1 MKKKKSMD
9 ANLISDKDLSI
20 IKIKLGKSKR
30 NEKDWSVIKEMLLTH
45 DLIVPESFDENEVIG
60 NVGGAMRID
69 QMLIAFTN
77 PDDCSRQ
84 MKAFSED
91 LEMTLRWQ
99 MKFMPFTD
107 LGNIADDAGLI
118 LCIDMITDGR
128 NRFITYSNGR
138 VEASLVGSM

>member
-1 MKKKKSMD
+1 MQNMD
-9 ANLISDKDLSI
+9 ANMISDKDLSI

-91 LEMTLRWQ
+91 MGMTLRWQ
-99 MKFMPFTD
+99 MKFMLFTD
-107 LGNIADDAGLI
+107 LGNIADNAGLM

-138 VEASLVGSM
+138 VEASIAGNL

>member
-1 MKKKKSMD
+1 ME
-9 ANLISDKDLSI
+9 ANLISDKELSN

-30 NEKDWSVIKEMLLTH
+30 SEKDWSIIKEILLSH
-45 DLIVPESFDENEVIG
+45 DLIVPESMDEDEVVG

-69 QMLIAFTN
+69 NFLIAFTN

-99 MKFMPFTD
+99 MGFMSFAD
-107 LGNIADDAGLI
+107 MGNIADDAGLV

-138 VEASLVGSM
+138 VEASIAGNM

>member
-1 MKKKKSMD
+1 MQNMD
-9 ANLISDKDLSI
+9 ANMISDKDLSI

-30 NEKDWSVIKEMLLTH
+30 NEKDWSVIKEILLTH
-45 DLIVPESFDENEVIG
+45 DLIVPESLDENEVIG

-91 LEMTLRWQ
+91 MGMTLRWQ
-99 MKFMPFTD
+99 MKFMLFTD
-107 LGNIADDAGLI
+107 LGNIADNAGLM

-128 NRFITYSNGR
+128 NRFITYSNGK
-138 VEASLVGSM
+138 VEASIAGNL

>member
-1 MKKKKSMD
+1 MQNMD
-9 ANLISDKDLSI
+9 ANMISDKDLSI

-45 DLIVPESFDENEVIG
+45 DLIVPESLDENEVIG

-91 LEMTLRWQ
+91 MGMTLRWQ
-99 MKFMPFTD
+99 MKFMLFTD
-107 LGNIADDAGLI
+107 LGNIADNAGLM

-138 VEASLVGSM
+138 VEASIAGNL

>member
-1 MKKKKSMD
+1 MD

-30 NEKDWSVIKEMLLTH
+30 NEKDWSVIKEILLAH
-45 DLIVPESFDENEVIG
+45 DLIVPVSLDENVAIG
-60 NVGGAMRID
+60 NVGGVMRID

>member
-1 MKKKKSMD
+1 MD

-30 NEKDWSVIKEMLLTH
+30 NEKDWSVIKEILLAH
-45 DLIVPESFDENEVIG
+45 DLIVPVSLDENVAIG
-60 NVGGAMRID
+60 NVGGVMRID
-69 QMLIAFTN
+69 QILIAFTN

-107 LGNIADDAGLI
+107 LMNIADNAGLM
-118 LCIDMITDGR
+118 LCIDMITDRR

-138 VEASLVGSM
+138 VEASMVGSIEA